1 MLPIWAQL
9 AGPSLAWDVRLTH
22 GHITWVHTFT
32 SVGPGLAE
40 DTVLLGR
47 TGAVDLMGGWSA
59 AGVFKNSGTD
69 GDTAVN
75 WGEQK
80 GNKSEKPRTATK
92 KHQSHWNSTFCWPF

>member
-22 GHITWVHTFT
+22 GHTTWVHTFT
-32 SVGPGLAE
+32 NVGPGLAE

-47 TGAVDLMGGWSA
+47 TGAVDLTGGWSA

-75 WGEQK
+75 WGEAEGEQV
-80 GNKSEKPRTATK
+80 
-92 KHQSHWNSTFCWPF
+92 